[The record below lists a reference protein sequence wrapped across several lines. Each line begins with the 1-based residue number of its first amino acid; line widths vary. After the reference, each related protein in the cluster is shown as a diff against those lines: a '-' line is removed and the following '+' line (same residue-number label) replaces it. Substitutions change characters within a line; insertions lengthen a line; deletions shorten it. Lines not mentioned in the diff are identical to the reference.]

1 MGLNHYSELLEYFKT
16 LGEADPFINTIT
28 QGDFDR
34 LDLDKGNL
42 MPLLHINILGG
53 SFTNGQTVV
62 LDVEIAALQ
71 QRDTNNEERTDKFFQ
86 QDNEIDNMNEMLAV
100 LNRIWTTA
108 FRDFTDRNFRASE
121 DPTLEIVDHRTTT
134 NSIEGW
140 NLSFSLIMPNT
151 TISLCP

>member
-16 LGEADPFINTIT
+16 LGEDDPFINTIT

-34 LDLDKGNL
+34 LDLDKGNI
-42 MPLLHINILGG
+42 PPTLHITITGG

-62 LDVEIAALQ
+62 LDVELAALQ
-71 QRDTNNEERTDKFFQ
+71 QRDTNNEERTDKFLQ

-100 LNRIWTTA
+100 LNRIWTIA
-108 FRDFTDRNFRASE
+108 FRDFEDRNFRASE
-121 DPTLEIVDHRTTT
+121 DPTLTIVDHRATT
-134 NSIEGW
+134 NSLEGW
-140 NLSFSLIMPNT
+140 NLSFSLEMPNT

>member
-1 MGLNHYSELLEYFKT
+1 MGLNHYSELLNYIKS

-34 LDLDKGNL
+34 VDLDKGNI
-42 MPLLHINILGG
+42 MPILHINIIGG

-71 QRDTNNEERTDKFFQ
+71 QRDDNNEERTDKFFQ

-100 LNRIWTTA
+100 LNRIWTIA
-108 FRDFTDRNFRASE
+108 FRDFEDRNFRASE
-121 DPTLEIVDHRTTT
+121 DPTLEIVDQRTTT